1 MTPYELSILLDVY
14 CRRPIQVNPDAP
26 IYAETMESLA
36 GREFI
41 RSYGNDVHPM
51 GLEWAPTSK
60 LLVFIDHILALPE
73 PVWGM
78 P

>member
-14 CRRPIQVNPDAP
+14 SGRPIQASPDAP
-26 IYAETMESLA
+26 IYAETMQRLSE
-36 GREFI
+36 REFI
-41 RSYGNDVHPM
+41 RSYGNDIRPM
-51 GLEWAPTSK
+51 HLEWAPTEK
-60 LLVFIDHILALPE
+60 LRVFVDHILALPE

>member
-14 CRRPIQVNPDAP
+14 CGRPVQADPGAP
-26 IYAETMESLA
+26 IYAETMERLSE
-36 GREFI
+36 REFI
-41 RSYGNDVHPM
+41 RSYGNDVHPR
-51 GLEWAPTSK
+51 GLEWAPTEK
-60 LLVFIDHILALPE
+60 LRVFIGHILTLPE